1 MPSKSASAANL
12 AKARAKLAS
21 MIKRGKEGKPEE
33 DKDDGVFYPQEQVPV
48 DSKSDSESSES
59 ESEEDEDEKPKKR
72 AKKDSVKAA
81 PKPASKKRSRED
93 DVRSLIQ
100 AELDKK
106 MHAIKGQY
114 AQEQQSKKV
123 SELLG
128 RAYMKFE

>member
-21 MIKRGKEGKPEE
+21 MIKKGKEGKPEE

-48 DSKSDSESSES
+48 DSKSESES
-59 ESEEDEDEKPKKR
+59 ESGSESEDEKPKKR
-72 AKKDSVKAA
+72 AKKEAV
-81 PKPASKKRSRED
+81 PKPAERVSKKRSRED

-100 AELDKK
+100 SELDRK
-106 MHAIKGQY
+106 MVAIKQGY

>member
-21 MIKRGKEGKPEE
+21 MIKKGKEGKAEE
-33 DKDDGVFYPQEQVPV
+33 DNDDGVFYPKEQVPV

-59 ESEEDEDEKPKKR
+59 GSEEEDEKPKKR
-72 AKKDSVKAA
+72 AKKEAV
-81 PKPASKKRSRED
+81 PKPAERVSKKRSRED
-93 DVRSLIQ
+93 DVRSIIQ
-100 AELDKK
+100 AELDKT
-106 MHAIKGQY
+106 MHVIKGQY